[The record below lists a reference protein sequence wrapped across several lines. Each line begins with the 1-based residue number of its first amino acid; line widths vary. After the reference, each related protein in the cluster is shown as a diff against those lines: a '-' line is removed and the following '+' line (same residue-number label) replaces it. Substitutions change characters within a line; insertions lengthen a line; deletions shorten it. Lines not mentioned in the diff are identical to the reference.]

1 MKKKFKKIF
10 ILEIII
16 LCLIIILFGTYSII
30 KNNNSINNNQGIFNA
45 NYKIDSNNT
54 ITFKYYADDYIS
66 NEYPYSFKVDI
77 LLNNKRLDT
86 YLEGLGKTKEDARNQ
101 FVDNVNTKEEYLYTT
116 IKDLKTNET
125 YLVLL
130 IPYYDTDLKDYY
142 SNPVIYRLDGLEY
155 HTIYTVKTNDSHE
168 KVIYHDSNKE
178 SKLNFYNHKAG
189 ENTHGLYYIE
199 DNKIYN
205 IDMINEKKLTG
216 EIAALSIKNG
226 ALYRETIE
234 KIKLEKIN

>member
-1 MKKKFKKIF
+1 MKKKVKKIF
-10 ILEIII
+10 IIEIII
-16 LCLIIILFGTYSII
+16 LIIVVSLFSIYTI
-30 KNNNSINNNQGIFNA
+30 VKYNNNKSNGVFYA
-45 NYKIDSNNT
+45 NYKIEDNT
-54 ITFKYYADDYIS
+54 LTFKYYAEEDT
-66 NEYPYSFKVDI
+66 NEDNDYPYVFKVDI
-77 LLNNKRLDT
+77 TLNGKLLKT
-86 YLEGLGKTKEDARNQ
+86 YLEGVGTTKRNAKNL
-101 FVDNVNTKEEYLYTT
+101 FADNVRTDDKYLYQT

-130 IPYYDTDLKDYY
+130 IPYYDSDLKDYY

-155 HTIYTVKTNDSHE
+155 HTIYTVKINDSHE

>member
-1 MKKKFKKIF
+1 MKKKVKRIF
-10 ILEIII
+10 IIEIII
-16 LCLIIILFGTYSII
+16 LIIVVSLFSIYTI
-30 KNNNSINNNQGIFNA
+30 VKYNNNKSNGIFYA
-45 NYKIDSNNT
+45 NYKIEDNT
-54 ITFKYYADDYIS
+54 LTFKYYAEEDT
-66 NEYPYSFKVDI
+66 NEDNDYPYVFKVDI
-77 LLNNKRLDT
+77 ILNGKFLKT
-86 YLEGLGKTKEDARNQ
+86 YLEGVGTTKRNAKNQ
-101 FVDNVNTKEEYLYTT
+101 FADNVRTDDKYLYQT

-130 IPYYDTDLKDYY
+130 IPYYDLDLKDYY